1 VPIISG
7 GHLAGPTHFVNR
19 TQELKLLV
27 DFWDRGRQPIVAVI
41 GLGGIG
47 KTALV
52 AEFLRQI
59 TSDPGSSPNI
69 VFVWNCYENQDPR
82 SFLSN
87 IYETLS
93 GDDPSRYQTTE
104 LADLGTTLLL
114 SRKRALLIF
123 DGFEIVS
130 DPLVSTFIMSAMR
143 AEAKFVITSRIS
155 PLFCNYSINVTGLT
169 RSAGELLLRRTN
181 IQASPDEYQE
191 LVSAVH
197 GHPLSLE
204 LIASLL
210 ESRGATGSD
219 ALRSVKS
226 EVLRSAPLEKTITR
240 VIGSI
245 DNSLS
250 SPERALLARLSLFRS
265 GVSVKDIESL
275 FARSEDATVSG
286 PLANLTILAI
296 SELLASL
303 RHKGLIVATAT
314 SQSTLFSVHPILRD
328 YFQSAIPDR
337 GPLHKQLGEHYINL
351 LDVKDQPLSFETA
364 EIIMEI
370 VYQLTQSKNTSVEDI
385 KKLAARL
392 PREQTPMML
401 AYSSLLDAALHME
414 PRAKIV
420 VPEKTNSRLRAFVS
434 YVRDD
439 APQVKRLRRDLE
451 RHEIDVWQ
459 DTDKII
465 PGKRWKNEIR
475 YAIESGDFFIAC
487 FSDNYAARS
496 RTYMREELL
505 LAVEELRLRPTDRTW
520 FIPVMLTP
528 TEIPAIAIGAGE
540 TLRDFQWVS
549 LYGDWDEGISSLVR
563 AFS

>member
-1 VPIISG
+1 
-7 GHLAGPTHFVNR
+7 
-19 TQELKLLV
+19 
-27 DFWDRGRQPIVAVI
+27 
-41 GLGGIG
+41 
-47 KTALV
+47 
-52 AEFLRQI
+52 
-59 TSDPGSSPNI
+59 
-69 VFVWNCYENQDPR
+69 
-82 SFLSN
+82 
-87 IYETLS
+87 
-93 GDDPSRYQTTE
+93 
-104 LADLGTTLLL
+104 
-114 SRKRALLIF
+114 
-123 DGFEIVS
+123 VS
-130 DPLVSTFIMSAMR
+130 
-143 AEAKFVITSRIS
+143 
-155 PLFCNYSINVTGLT
+155 GLT
-169 RSAGELLLRRTN
+169 PSAGEQLLRRTN
-181 IQASPDEYQE
+181 IAGSPHEYQE
-191 LVSAVH
+191 LVTAVY
-197 GHPLSLE
+197 GHPLFLD
-204 LIASLL
+204 LIATLL
-210 ESRGATGSD
+210 Q
-219 ALRSVKS
+219 
-226 EVLRSAPLEKTITR
+226 LRSAPQSSGVLKSVQSEVRSFASLEQTITR
-240 VIGSI
+240 VIGTI

-250 SPERALLARLSLFRS
+250 SPERGLLARLSLFRS
-265 GVSVKDIESL
+265 GVSIKDIESL

-296 SELLASL
+296 NELPASL
-303 RHKGLIVATAT
+303 HHKGLIVATAT

-337 GPLHKQLGEHYINL
+337 GPLHRQLGEHYINL
-351 LDVKDQPLSFETA
+351 LDVKDQPLLFETA

-370 VYQLTQSKNTSVEDI
+370 VYQLTQSKNASVEDI
-385 KKLAARL
+385 KKLAACL

-414 PRAKIV
+414 PRAKIIV
-420 VPEKTNSRLRAFVS
+420 QEKTNSRPRAFVS

-439 APQVKRLRRDLE
+439 APQVKRLRSDLE

-475 YAIESGDFFIAC
+475 NAIKSGDFFIAC
-487 FSDNYAARS
+487 FSDNYATRA

-528 TEIPAIAIGAGE
+528 TEIPAIAVGAGE